1 MLPRQAGTGPV
12 GDLIG
17 TEIEVRN
24 PLVQDRRVL
33 NKIIGVRRTL
43 GLAKRLVIFRA
54 RWLQILFKTM
64 PARPLLTGLE
74 IGFPKV
80 KLGVKIAE

>member
-1 MLPRQAGTGPV
+1 
-12 GDLIG
+12 
-17 TEIEVRN
+17 
-24 PLVQDRRVL
+24 VQDRRVL